1 MQRKSKEQALMNSLK
16 TVAAFA
22 LALLAAPL
30 VHASIPFPAAG
41 SLRINATTH
50 RPEDSASNTQSQ
62 KTIKDPGEYN
72 AYITALNMS
81 DPAAKAAAMEAFVKQ
96 YPASIVKI
104 DALEQAMAA
113 HQQAN
118 NVAKVQSIASQIL
131 ELEPDNVRA
140 LAILAYIK
148 RSGGTPQSA
157 REARVIAQ
165 KGQRALLAWTR
176 PEETSEADFKK
187 LRNQMADIFYGA
199 IAFAALQDKNYPAAH
214 ENYLEAIAIDPSN
227 LQDVFQ
233 LGIAALEM
241 DPMDVNGFWY
251 LAKAFNLAQG
261 NAAGQKNIQDYAKAQ
276 YRKYHGGDDG
286 WDQIVSAA
294 ANQSAP
300 PAGFAQSI
308 KPKPTPAEIAV
319 QAVKENDPATL
330 SFSDWEYIL
339 SYRDA
344 SPANKEAAEK
354 VWAVIQDKQKQGE
367 AKLRLNGVNVIAAT
381 KDSIDAAITD
391 ENQQAKKADLHVVL
405 EKPALRPPAPGSMT
419 DVIGEITSYTPD
431 PFMFTMEKGELPVPP
446 KPTGPK
452 RPAKR
457 P

>member
-1 MQRKSKEQALMNSLK
+1 MNTLK
-16 TVAAFA
+16 TVAAFS

-50 RPEDSASNTQSQ
+50 TREDSASNTQSQ

-118 NVAKVQSIASQIL
+118 NVAKVQSIAGQIL

-140 LAILAYIK
+140 LAILAYLN
-148 RSGGTPQSA
+148 RAAGTP
-157 REARVIAQ
+157 EAAKECLAYAQ
-165 KGQRALLAWTR
+165 RGLDGLTKWTI
-176 PEETSEADFKK
+176 PEGTSEADFQK
-187 LRNQMADIFYGA
+187 LRTQMSLIFYGA
-199 IAFAALQDKNYPAAH
+199 AGWGHLQAKEFGAARDNYLKALQ
-214 ENYLEAIAIDPSN
+214 IDPT
-227 LQDVFQ
+227 DFQ
-233 LGIAALEM
+233 NSFQVGYALLESH
-241 DPMDVNGFWY
+241 PMDLNGFWY
-251 LAKAFNLAQG
+251 AVKAANMAQGAG
-261 NAAGQKNIQDYAKAQ
+261 NAAGTKQILDYAKAK
-276 YRKYHGGDDG
+276 YRNYHGGEDG
-286 WDQIVSAA
+286 WDQLMENVSVAA
-294 ANQSAP
+294 QSAP
-300 PAGFAQSI
+300 PAVFAQSI

-330 SFSDWEYIL
+330 SFSDYEFIL

-367 AKLRLNGVNVIAAT
+367 ARLRLNGVKVIAAT
-381 KDSIDAAITD
+381 KDSIDAALTD
-391 ENQQAKKADLHVVL
+391 ENQQSNKADLHVVL
-405 EKPALRPPAPGSMT
+405 EKPALHPPAPGSVA
-419 DVIGEITSYTPD
+419 DIIGEITSYTSD
-431 PFMFTMEKGELPVPP
+431 PFMFTMEKGELPVLP
-446 KPTGPK
+446 KPASPN